1 MIQKR
6 RGPFSRSISTQN
18 RGEIYFLRSI
28 GDKNVE
34 SQMWPLAMQSS
45 IMDVHLAMQSLI
57 MEAWVSIGVCV
68 YYLKRIKTESLS
80 PHKVR
85 GD

>member
-34 SQMWPLAMQSS
+34 SQNVTLGHAILNYGRPAG
-45 IMDVHLAMQSLI
+45 H
-57 MEAWVSIGVCV
+57 
-68 YYLKRIKTESLS
+68 
-80 PHKVR
+80 H
-85 GD
+85 